1 MKTNSRI
8 EKILAG
14 GGFVVTS
21 ECGPPRGAD
30 PEVVRRKGELLRG
43 VVDAVNVTDNQTSV
57 VRMSSLS
64 ACVILKGMGLEPIL
78 QMVCRDR
85 NRIALAERHPG
96 SGGLGDKQCSV
107 PVR

>member
-1 MKTNSRI
+1 MKTNSRV

-30 PEVVRRKGELLRG
+30 PEVVRQKGELLRG

-64 ACVILKGMGLEPIL
+64 ACAILKGMGL
-78 QMVCRDR
+78 
-85 NRIALAERHPG
+85 
-96 SGGLGDKQCSV
+96 
-107 PVR
+107 